1 MTKQLKDAESRQQ
14 QRAKHI
20 FRAPVKGDHVICLHR
35 DWAYYLATVV
45 AFDEALMSYTVDW
58 DDGDPT
64 GRIQSYQDLALNKI
78 PESDSYI
85 GIGTTVLF
93 SQGTYSGTAGNNIG
107 GVRFHQGKITEISTD
122 ENGIV
127 RYSGRHSKKESDGKW
142 IRYKGYEEEFFNKP
156 RQDLRLTPNAM
167 DALMA
172 CRKQFDL

>member
-1 MTKQLKDAESRQQ
+1 MSFLN
-14 QRAKHI
+14 
-20 FRAPVKGDHVICLHR
+20 DH
-35 DWAYYLATVV
+35 
-45 AFDEALMSYTVDW
+45 FF
-58 DDGDPT
+58 
-64 GRIQSYQDLALNKI
+64 QDLALNKI

-127 RYSGRHSKKESDGKW
+127 RFRTFLSLLLIFINLHLICRYSGRHSKKESDGKW